1 MLSRNAMGVAVLA
14 FGLATSVDAGPCRT
28 YTGTFTAVAPAECS
42 SPVGIC
48 THGTLV
54 GGFPSTYDFVAD
66 TLVPTG
72 GPGEFAYT
80 GHSVITTRKGKL
92 FGSDSG
98 HLTMLPDG
106 TAPFVT
112 TVQLVGGTRKYE
124 GVTGHMRFDGRW
136 DNIAPVVTAQ
146 YTQGRWAFHSAP

>member
-1 MLSRNAMGVAVLA
+1 MLSRNAVGVAVLA
-14 FGLATSVDAGPCRT
+14 LGLATSVDAGPCTT
-28 YTGTFTAVAPAECS
+28 YTGTFTAVAP
-42 SPVGIC
+42 PTV
-48 THGTLV
+48 L
-54 GGFPSTYDFVAD
+54 PSTYDFVAD

-80 GHSVITTRKGKL
+80 GRSVITTRKGKL

-124 GVTGHMRFDGRW
+124 GVTGQFVAPGVLDLATGATVGSYTARICKSDDDGEDDAESEG
-136 DNIAPVVTAQ
+136 DN
-146 YTQGRWAFHSAP
+146 